1 MKMVTDKNGK
11 ELKVGDEITVRGRI
25 METPMDLEGDGKGV
39 LRVKWDSE
47 DVPLLDYVISKSVQK
62 AE

>member
-1 MKMVTDKNGK
+1 MVTDKNGK
-11 ELKVGDEITVRGRI
+11 ELKVGDGITVRGRI
-25 METPMDLEGDGKGV
+25 METPMDLEADGKGV

-47 DVPLLDYVISKSVQK
+47 DVPLLDYVISKSVEK